1 MATAAPIIVEDVDA
15 VIVELVGKEGV
26 RDKELA
32 DRDDQNDGEG
42 QNDHLDDHVHDNDEK
57 NVALYEQWKP
67 PLKTDQNYSLPI
79 GLVVGDDDDGDI
91 PDRNDDV
98 EQLADEEYVGV
109 GVELVVNKLEE
120 ICEQLLLFL

>member
-1 MATAAPIIVEDVDA
+1 M
-15 VIVELVGKEGV
+15 G
-26 RDKELA
+26 
-32 DRDDQNDGEG
+32 
-42 QNDHLDDHVHDNDEK
+42 DN
-57 NVALYEQWKP
+57 
-67 PLKTDQNYSLPI
+67 
-79 GLVVGDDDDGDI
+79 DDGDI